1 MHDLPLLA
9 VAVLTAFVVAGFVKG
24 VIGVGLPTIAMGLMS
39 VVLPPVEAAAILVVP
54 SLVTNVWQAVVGPH
68 LRALLRRMAGLLIG
82 ILTGALIGAVLLI
95 QPEAQAAVA
104 LGAALVVYS
113 AVGLSR
119 LRLSV
124 PVRAE
129 WWAGP
134 LAGFATGLITAATGV
149 FVLPAGPYLQA
160 IGLER
165 DELVQAMGIS
175 FTTSTLALAAV
186 LGFAG
191 AMPSALA
198 GASLVALAPALAGM
212 VLGQWLRRRISPAA
226 FRLWFFLGLAAL
238 GAHLVLRSLL

>member
-82 ILTGALIGAVLLI
+82 ILTGALVGAVLLI

-134 LAGFATGLITAATGV
+134 LAGVATGLITAATGV